1 VTATHISLDIET
13 LGLKPGNVVLSA
25 ALVRFDDLAS
35 TSVQI
40 HIGEQQAAGLTIN
53 DGTRA
58 WWSQQSPAAQ
68 AAAFAPAPP
77 LRDALA
83 HIATWLQWAASGA
96 SGQEFFL
103 WCHGAG
109 FDAPM
114 LAAVFEAAAVPVP
127 WTYRQVR
134 DTRTLYDLAGV
145 SLGDFSGGTYHN
157 ALDDA
162 MAQTRAAVAAMNRI
176 AGAMMGRVAAECG
189 A

>member
-1 VTATHISLDIET
+1 MPTHISLDIET

-25 ALVRFDDLAS
+25 AFVRFDDLAS
-35 TSVQI
+35 TSVNL
-40 HIGEQQAAGLTIN
+40 HIAEQEALGLTIN

-77 LRDALA
+77 LRHALA
-83 HIATWLQWAASGA
+83 HIATWLQWASQG
-96 SGQEFFL
+96 GEFFI

-145 SLGDFSGGTYHN
+145 DLTAFAGGTYHN